1 MCVCVLEMAA
11 LSVSSSSSSA
21 VLSSSSSS
29 THHHFKNK
37 LSSSSFRL
45 CFPSSLPP
53 PPLRLFAAPK
63 SFLHVFATASNAS
76 TFLYAKEMERIAA
89 KEALLLAIKD
99 AAGVD
104 ALISGSTSDTGRID
118 VNERIIG
125 LERLNPTP
133 RPTTSPL
140 LEGLW
145 QFKWI
150 GSQNPGQLATRVLL
164 QRFPSAVATLTELT
178 LLILNGS
185 AKATASL
192 KLFNTITSSVTL
204 TSKLTTEGP
213 LRLKEEYVEGELS
226 TPIVQEGTIPMQVQN
241 AYDQFL
247 NAIQRLPDSLK
258 DTLSNG
264 VKISLA
270 GTFERQILISYLDE
284 EILIARD
291 TSGVPEVLFH
301 LTSNAT
307 VVESVPEY
315 VS

>member
-1 MCVCVLEMAA
+1 
-11 LSVSSSSSSA
+11 
-21 VLSSSSSS
+21 
-29 THHHFKNK
+29 
-37 LSSSSFRL
+37 
-45 CFPSSLPP
+45 
-53 PPLRLFAAPK
+53 
-63 SFLHVFATASNAS
+63 
-76 TFLYAKEMERIAA
+76 MERIAA

-104 ALISGSTSDTGRID
+104 ALSSGSTSDTGRID

-178 LLILNGS
+178 LLILGGS

-226 TPIVQEGTIPMQVQN
+226 TPIIQEGTIPMQVQN

-247 NAIQRLPDSLK
+247 NAIQRLPDTLK
-258 DTLSNG
+258 NTLSNG